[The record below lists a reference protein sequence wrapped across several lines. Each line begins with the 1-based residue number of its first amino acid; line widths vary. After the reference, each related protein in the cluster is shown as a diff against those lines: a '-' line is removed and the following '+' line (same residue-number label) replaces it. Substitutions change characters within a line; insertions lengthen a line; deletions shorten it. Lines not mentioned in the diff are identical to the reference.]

1 VSHRSRTIRRGEVYW
16 TDFSTA
22 RGGEIGKTRPAI
34 VVSNNTANRVLNRI
48 QVVPLTT
55 NTRRVLP
62 GETIVHLNGVPNKAM
77 ADQITTVTKE
87 RVGDYV
93 GAIDDADMRRV
104 DRTLIVQLG
113 LPRR

>member
-1 VSHRSRTIRRGEVYW
+1 
-16 TDFSTA
+16 
-22 RGGEIGKTRPAI
+22 
-34 VVSNNTANRVLNRI
+34 
-48 QVVPLTT
+48 
-55 NTRRVLP
+55 
-62 GETIVHLNGVPNKAM
+62 M